1 MLSDLFLSSPT
12 GMAGAGLPNASGV
25 DVVVVRS
32 ARRRRLA
39 IHVCPL
45 GRVEVRAP
53 LRIDARDITRF
64 LDQHRDWVLRKLA
77 DAAANPPW
85 TPQWR
90 EGGHWYWRGETILL
104 RSGGP
109 RGGRLAGGVLWLSVA
124 AVQDAAHWQRATF
137 RWHRQ
142 AAQELLQARMTEL
155 FAAHCIEHR
164 LRAIELRWMRATWG
178 TCHARRAV
186 VDGGRDVKIRL
197 NPWLAALPAALCDAV
212 LLHELA
218 HVEHM
223 NHGIGFYRRLA
234 HLNPGWRA
242 DDVTLQQWARLLFPV
257 AAR

>member
-1 MLSDLFLSSPT
+1 MLSDLPSP
-12 GMAGAGLPNASGV
+12 MKPADKGLPNAPGV
-25 DVVVVRS
+25 EVAVVRS

-39 IHVCPL
+39 IHICPL

-53 LRIDARDITRF
+53 LRVDARDITRF
-64 LDQHRDWVLRKLA
+64 LDQHRSWVLRKLA

-104 RSGGP
+104 RGGGP
-109 RGGRLAGGVLWLSVA
+109 RGGRLAGNELWLPV
-124 AVQDAAHWQRATF
+124 VGDDAAHWQRATF

-142 AAQELLQARMTEL
+142 AARELLQARMTEL
-155 FAAHCIEHR
+155 FAAHCTEHR
-164 LRAIELRWMRATWG
+164 LRAIEWRWMRATWG
-178 TCHARRAV
+178 TCHARRTPA
-186 VDGGRDVKIRL
+186 GSRDVKIRL

-223 NHGIGFYRRLA
+223 NHGVGFYRRLA
-234 HLNPGWRA
+234 LLNPGWRA